1 MFRWRKSFIVLRREL
16 VTRIRTKAFW
26 ISTLAV
32 PALLAAFSIGPALLM
47 ARAGGSFH
55 VGVVTGDAE
64 LFQLAKQN
72 LEARFEQTDGSGM
85 KITLE
90 RILPEKEQAQQRE
103 ELKKKVL
110 AKEFAAVVMVP
121 EALEGEVKLEYL
133 STNVT
138 AFKLMGTVDQILD
151 RAIRIVRLQRL
162 GVAPEV
168 SKKALAAVELVPV
181 KLEAGGE
188 ESKASAGA
196 TIVAGYVLM
205 FVVWFTVTMYG
216 MQVMRGVLEEKSSRI
231 VEVIAANLSPLE
243 LMFGKILGVGAVGL
257 TQYAIWL
264 VLAMNAALFGSAF
277 LPASI
282 LDLLTNFGLLSA
294 LVGFYVLG
302 YFLYGS
308 LFAAIGAAFN
318 SEEEAQQIQNVAG
331 WLIAIP
337 FLFMVV
343 VMNDPDSLLST
354 VVSFIPF
361 FSPSLFLLRLVIHTP
376 PLWQTLTCFALLFI
390 TTYGTTRL
398 AAAIYR
404 VGILSYGTKPTLKQ
418 LWLWA
423 RKG

>member
-64 LFQLAKQN
+64 LFHLAEQN
-72 LEARFEQTDGSGM
+72 LEAPWEKFDGSGM
-85 KITLE
+85 SITLE

-110 AKEFAAVVMVP
+110 AKEYAAVVMVP

-138 AFKLMGTVDQILD
+138 ALKLMGTVDQILD
-151 RAIRIVRLQRL
+151 RAIRTVRLQRL

-168 SKKALAAVELVPV
+168 SKKALAPVKLVPV

-188 ESKASAGA
+188 EKKESTAS
-196 TIVAGYVLM
+196 TFVAGYVLM
-205 FVVWFTVTMYG
+205 FVLWFTVMMYG

-231 VEVIAANLSPLE
+231 VEVIAASLSPME

-264 VLAMNAALFGSAF
+264 VLAMNAALFGSAV
-277 LPASI
+277 LPASFI
-282 LDLLTNFGLLSA
+282 DLLTNFGLFSA
-294 LVGFYVLG
+294 LLGFYVLG

-308 LFAAIGAAFN
+308 LYAAIGAAFN

-331 WLIAIP
+331 WLMVIP
-337 FLFMVV
+337 FLFTVV

-376 PLWQTLTCFALLFI
+376 PLWQTVTCFALLLL
-390 TTYGTTRL
+390 TTYETTRL

-404 VGILSYGTKPTLKQ
+404 VGILSYGTRPTLKQ
-418 LWLWA
+418 LWRWA
-423 RKG
+423 RQG